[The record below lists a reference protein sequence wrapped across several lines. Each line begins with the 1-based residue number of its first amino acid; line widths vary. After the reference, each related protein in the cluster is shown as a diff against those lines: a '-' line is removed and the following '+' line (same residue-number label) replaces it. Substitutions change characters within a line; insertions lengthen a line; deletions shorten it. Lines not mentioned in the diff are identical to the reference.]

1 MRGIFTYILFF
12 LAACSATPENPD
24 PHSEFNKDMLEFNM
38 TLDRNVLR
46 PVASTYKDAI
56 PDVLKESVSDFLINL
71 KEPFYCLNY
80 LVTCDAEHAANSLF
94 RFVINS
100 TLGIIGLF
108 DVGEQIG
115 LKKAEISHQTTL
127 KKLDI
132 PTGDYLVLPI
142 LGSSSTRDAI
152 AEPVAWFSD
161 PVGYFIGFPF
171 MLAKYVLTAINDRAE
186 NFNLIDSTIHSSMN
200 IYSTTKSMY
209 LQKYGDPTED
219 TDDIFPDEDNLSGE

>member
-1 MRGIFTYILFF
+1 MRRVWTLFF
-12 LAACSATPENPD
+12 LAACSATPEDPD
-24 PHSEFNKDMLEFNM
+24 PHVEFNKDMLEFNM
-38 TLDRNVLR
+38 ALDRNILK
-46 PVASTYKDAI
+46 PVASTYKDVV

-80 LVTCDAEHAANSLF
+80 LVTCDAERALNSLF

-100 TLGIIGLF
+100 TFGIIGFF

-115 LKKAEISHQTTL
+115 LEKAETSHQTTL
-127 KKLDI
+127 KKLDV

-152 AEPVAWFSD
+152 AEPVAWFAD
-161 PVGYFIGFPF
+161 PVGYFIGFPY
-171 MLAKYVLTAINDRAE
+171 MLAKYALTTISSRAE
-186 NFNLIDSTIHSSMN
+186 NFNLINSTIHNSMN

-209 LQKYGDPTED
+209 LQKYGDPAEEEM
-219 TDDIFPDEDNLSGE
+219 DDIDDMFPDEE

>member
-1 MRGIFTYILFF
+1 MGKPFLYILFL

-24 PHSEFNKDMLEFNM
+24 PHREFNKDMLEFNLA
-38 TLDRNVLR
+38 LDKNILKPTALAYRDV
-46 PVASTYKDAI
+46 V
-56 PDVLKESVSDFLINL
+56 PDVARESISDFLANL
-71 KEPFYCLNY
+71 KEPFYSINY
-80 LVTCDAEHAANSLF
+80 IVTCDAEHAANSLF

-115 LKKAEISHQTTL
+115 LEKTEISHQSTL
-127 KKLDI
+127 KKFDVPL
-132 PTGDYLVLPI
+132 GDYLVLPI

-152 AEPVAWFSD
+152 AEPIAWFAD

-171 MLAKYVLTAINDRAE
+171 MLAKYVLTAISDRAE
-186 NFNLIDSTIHSSMN
+186 NANLIDSTIHNSMD

-209 LQKYGDPTED
+209 LQKYGDMSTNA
-219 TDDIFPDEDNLSGE
+219 DDIFLDDEED